1 MAQIDARIPLM
12 VQAPQIEP
20 FQNALARGLRTRQ
33 MQAETQLQQQK
44 IGDSNALRDIARRG
58 ELFGADGM
66 LAPNALQAIAQNAP
80 GAVPQFAQLAA
91 QQQRQSRID
100 QGTELERNR
109 AFMEWAQA
117 GLVGSETPDA
127 ARAYVMQGV
136 QTGVIPQEAAQRIIS
151 TIPQDPAQ
159 YQQWRQQ
166 QTAGM
171 TKWSAPQQ
179 SSAGF
184 FRVGPGGQP
193 QFLEDPTTGE
203 RIMPITLDATGQ
215 ARVVAAKEAAKTTA
229 KAQAENAMELPKA
242 EASAQQMLDLLDSIE
257 KHPGKSKAVGAY
269 VGNVS
274 PLVLGPDAV
283 DFQRQLEQLQGKLF
297 LEAYQSLRGG
307 GQITEIEGAKAEAAM
322 ANMSRAQSEAQFN
335 KALRDLREVVDAG
348 RERARKGAGASPQA
362 TAAPA
367 RTVARRGKLNGRPV
381 VQYSDGTIEY
391 AE

>member
-20 FQNALARGLRTRQ
+20 FQNALARNLRNRQ
-33 MQAETQLQQQK
+33 MQADAELQQQK
-44 IGDSNALRDIARRG
+44 ISDTNALRQAAMG
-58 ELFGADGM
+58 GKLFTPDGM
-66 LAPNALQAIAQNAP
+66 LAPNALDVVGRMAP
-80 GAVPQFAQLAA
+80 GSLPQFAELATT
-91 QQQRQSRID
+91 QRRQQRTEQNS
-100 QGTELERNR
+100 ELERNR

-117 GLVGSETPDA
+117 GLVGSETPED
-127 ARAYVMQGV
+127 ARAYVMSGV
-136 QTGVIPQEAAQRIIS
+136 QTGVIPAEAAQRIIGS
-151 TIPQDPAQ
+151 IPQDPAQ

-171 TKWSAPQQ
+171 AKWSAPQQ

-193 QFLEDPTTGE
+193 QFLEDPTTGQ
-203 RIMPITLDATGQ
+203 RIMPITLDAEGQ
-215 ARVVAAKEAAKTTA
+215 GRVTAAKEAAKTTA
-229 KAQAENAMELPKA
+229 KARAENAVNLPKA

-269 VGNVS
+269 VGNLS

-322 ANMSRAQSEAQFN
+322 ANMSRAQSEDQFN
-335 KALRDLREVVDAG
+335 KALRDLREVVNAG
-348 RERARKGAGASPQA
+348 RERARKSAGVEPSPQA
-362 TAAPA
+362 
-367 RTVARRGKLNGRPV
+367 RP
-381 VQYSDGTIEY
+381 SLTDIFGG
-391 AE
+391 

>member
-44 IGDSNALRDIARRG
+44 ISDSNALRDIARRG

-136 QTGVIPQEAAQRIIS
+136 QTGVIPQEAAQRIIG

-335 KALRDLREVVDAG
+335 KALRDLREVVNAG
-348 RERARKGAGASPQA
+348 RERARKSAGVESAPQA
-362 TAAPA
+362 
-367 RTVARRGKLNGRPV
+367 RP
-381 VQYSDGTIEY
+381 SLADIFGG
-391 AE
+391 

>member
-12 VQAPQIEP
+12 FQGPQIEP
-20 FQNALARGLRTRQ
+20 FQNALARN
-33 MQAETQLQQQK
+33 LQSRALQGRVAAQEQQ
-44 IGDSNALRDIARRG
+44 ISDTNALRQAAMG
-58 ELFGADGM
+58 GKLFTPDGM
-66 LAPNALQAIAQNAP
+66 LAPNALDVVGRMAP
-80 GAVPQFAQLAA
+80 GSLPQFAELATT
-91 QQQRQSRID
+91 QRRQQRTEQNS
-100 QGTELERNR
+100 ELERNR
-109 AFMEWAQA
+109 AFMEWAQS
-117 GLVGSETPDA
+117 GLVGSETPED
-127 ARAYVMQGV
+127 ARAYVMSGV
-136 QTGVIPQEAAQRIIS
+136 QTGVIPAEAAQRIIGA
-151 TIPQDPAQ
+151 IPQDPAQ

-171 TKWSAPQQ
+171 AKWSAPQQ

-203 RIMPITLDATGQ
+203 RIMPITLDAIGQ
-215 ARVVAAKEAAKTTA
+215 ARVVAAKESAKTTA

-257 KHPGKSKAVGAY
+257 KHPGKTRAVGAY

-274 PLVLGPDAV
+274 PLMLGPDAV

-322 ANMSRAQSEAQFN
+322 ANMSRAQSEDQFN
-335 KALRDLREVVDAG
+335 KALRDLREVVNAG

-362 TAAPA
+362 AVGPA